1 MLIER
6 QNAYHFFDCE
16 DPRDSQKLQNLML
29 ILEPLEGIIM
39 INEIQLMPDIFA
51 VLRVLVDQKK
61 ERTFIILG
69 SASDVLVTHSAETLA
84 GRVGWVGFG

>member
-1 MLIER
+1 MIFRCLCS
-6 QNAYHFFDCE
+6 NFH
-16 DPRDSQKLQNLML
+16 
-29 ILEPLEGIIM
+29 GVIM

-69 SASDVLVTHSAETLA
+69 SASDVLVTHSGETLA
-84 GRVGWVGFG
+84 GRVGFIEFLTQYERV